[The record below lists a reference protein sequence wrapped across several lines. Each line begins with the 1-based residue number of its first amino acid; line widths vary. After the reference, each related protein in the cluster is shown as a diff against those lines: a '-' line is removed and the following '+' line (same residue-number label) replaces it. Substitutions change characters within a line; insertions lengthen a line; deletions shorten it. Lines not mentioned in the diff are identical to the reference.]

1 METTMMMPA
10 SYNVLSYDEMTYTEG
25 GATTTQALLAA
36 FIGPYAWYKANTE
49 IRDYRK
55 KNPDNWLDTGLDYM
69 MADAEKSLTNAIYN
83 FSCAWSF
90 LYINIATAGLGLIPS
105 AIIIFGT

>member
-25 GATTTQALLAA
+25 GATMTQAIAA
-36 FIGPYAWYKANTE
+36 WLIAPYAWFSACTA

-55 KNPDNWLDTGLDYM
+55 KNPDNWFEEGLD
-69 MADAEKSLTNAIYN
+69 AVQENSKASAKNALFN
-83 FSCAWSF
+83 GACAYWF
-90 LYINIATAGLGLIPS
+90 TLINVGTAGLGFIP
-105 AIIIFGT
+105 AALIIFS